1 MNQLNRIR
9 LIAPDYLKYNQPAR
23 LIAGGLLGLLN
34 SVGASRD
41 SNSAAEK
48 LLKLTFAARLC
59 GRGRFSAAVER
70 KIRSTLERWSSE
82 NFDWD
87 KFFPD
92 SKPKLVGRSI
102 ILKRP
107 GSNGEKGVLFV
118 AFEYNW
124 LRLLRY
130 ANVKELARD
139 YDLVLSPTWSPPHDL
154 PFLVACRLW
163 PSTLFTILSNFDD
176 EPVFQRLASNV
187 VTIPLLASS
196 WVDPSV
202 FESKQS
208 QEKCFDVVVLS
219 NFANY
224 KRHFA
229 LFRALSKMHK
239 KLSVLILGRKWGD
252 RTQSDLEKEAK
263 LFGVFDQITIAEGLP
278 DDKMI
283 GALQSG
289 KVSVI
294 MSMGEGACV
303 AVSESL
309 FADVP
314 VAVIQGANI
323 GSRAF
328 INSKTGRFL
337 RRNNIADD
345 LEAFVSEFSAYSPRK
360 WMLEN
365 KVSSLD
371 SSRVLNDCLEKR
383 AVSESRPWTKDVAT
397 MHWRPYPVFA
407 SATDRESMRMEY
419 ERFEF
424 AYGVRIEPDVK

>member
-1 MNQLNRIR
+1 MNPLNRIR

-59 GRGRFSAAVER
+59 GRGHLSAAVER
-70 KIRSTLERWSSE
+70 KIRSTLKKWSIE

-92 SKPKLVGRSI
+92 SKPKLVQRSL

-107 GSNGEKGVLFV
+107 GANGEKGVLFV

-130 ANVKELARD
+130 ADVNKLARD

-154 PFLVACRLW
+154 PFLVAYRLW

-176 EPVFQRLASNV
+176 EPVFQRLAPNIA
-187 VTIPLLASS
+187 TIPLLASS
-196 WVDPSV
+196 WVDPSL
-202 FESKQS
+202 FESKQI
-208 QEKCFDVVVLS
+208 QEKCFDIVVLS
-219 NFANY
+219 NFATY

-229 LFRALSKMHK
+229 LFRALSTMHK
-239 KLSVLILGRKWGD
+239 KATVLILGRKWGD
-252 RTQSDLEKEAK
+252 RTRSDLEKEAK

-278 DDKMI
+278 DEIMV

-303 AVSESL
+303 AVTESL

-314 VAVIQGANI
+314 VALIQGANV
-323 GSRAF
+323 GSRGF
-328 INSKTGRFL
+328 INPKTGRFL
-337 RRNNIADD
+337 RRNSIADD
-345 LEAFVSEFSAYSPRK
+345 LEAFVSEFSTCSPRK

-365 KVSSLD
+365 KASYLD
-371 SSRVLNDCLEKR
+371 SSRILNDRLKKL
-383 AVSESRPWTKDVAT
+383 AVSEGRLWTTDIAT

-407 SATDRESMRMEY
+407 STTDRESMQTEY
-419 ERFEF
+419 DRFES